1 MFLYIDKVE
10 FIQEE
15 QTVPEL
21 PEVEVTRACIAPH
34 ITGNTV
40 AGVTVHRSKLRW
52 PVSPELVDLLPG
64 QTIHSVERRGKYLLL
79 HCPLGG
85 VLIHLG
91 MTGQLRILQN
101 ADDLGKHDHVEL
113 AFENGI
119 VLRLNDARCFGSVLW
134 AGSDPSAHKLLADL
148 GPEPLTDSFNGAYL
162 YRKSRGRKLAVK
174 QFIMDHRVVAGVG
187 NIYANEAL
195 FHAGI
200 LPTTPAGL
208 LDEDRSEHLAQAL
221 KSELATAIEIGLA
234 WLDPAARGGKVG
246 YFPRQ
251 WAVYQRAGLPCE
263 SCAEPIQHIRSGQRS
278 TFFCTT
284 CQR

>member
-1 MFLYIDKVE
+1 
-10 FIQEE
+10 
-15 QTVPEL
+15 VPEL

-40 AGVTVHRSKLRW
+40 TGVAVHRSRLRW
-52 PVSPELVDLLPG
+52 PVSPELVELLPG
-64 QTIHSVERRGKYLLL
+64 QTIQSVERRGKYLLL
-79 HCPLGG
+79 RCPLGG

-91 MTGQLRILQN
+91 MTGHLRILPS
-101 ADDLGKHDHVEL
+101 ADDPGRHDHVDMS
-113 AFENGI
+113 FENGI

-134 AGSDPSAHKLLADL
+134 AGSNPAEHKLLAEL

-162 YRKSRGRKLAVK
+162 YRRSRGRRLAVK

-208 LDEDRSEHLAQAL
+208 LDESRSERLAQAI

-234 WLDPAARGGKVG
+234 TLDPAARGGKMG

-263 SCAEPIQHIRSGQRS
+263 SCAEPIRHTRSGQRS
-278 TFFCTT
+278 TYFCPT